1 MRAMLRRIYRGAI
14 SMDKIKYYLFSAVK
28 NLWLNSIMTLASVAV
43 LCVCLLLMG
52 TSALMSVNINNI
64 VKKIEQQNQIMVVL
78 DDPLSDTA
86 IYAIGEEINDLPNV
100 KQSTFV
106 SKSQAL
112 NEQKKSLG
120 KYGDLLNSYDQD
132 NPLPN
137 TYTVMLNN
145 MQNYENTVK
154 SLQKIPGVQS
164 VQQNES
170 VANQLNKFSHVIG
183 IIGIWLF
190 IILAAVSLIIIS
202 NTIKLA
208 LYVRKREINIMKFVG
223 ATDWFIRWPF
233 LMEGF
238 LIGLIAGV
246 VSFFLQWYIYSRILM
261 GYLKTLPFL
270 PLTGFRMMAGN
281 VFLWF
286 ILAGVAVGTLGS
298 LVSVR
303 KYMKV

>member
-1 MRAMLRRIYRGAI
+1 
-14 SMDKIKYYLFSAVK
+14 MDKIKYYLFSAVK